1 MSSRLSGLFD
11 RIRANGAMIDY
22 RFGIGRLERL
32 FFSKWFNPFATFW
45 LNFRSFPFCQAILFP
60 VFVYGR
66 PRMFA
71 LSGRMRVDGKV
82 RPGMIRFNSDA
93 YGAPSNMGA
102 SSEIINLGEILFKGG
117 GFIGTGNK
125 IKLAQRA
132 VLVLGNKF
140 RITDQCNISCEKR
153 IEIGDESWIIHRSQ
167 VMDTNFH
174 FVADLETMKVAP
186 RSKPIKIGR
195 HCWVSN
201 TAIVMGGT
209 VMPDYSI
216 LGSMSMINKD
226 YSDCAEGTFFAGV
239 PARPR
244 HNRLC
249 RIDNL
254 EIEKAIWIHFASNRD
269 DFPLDGF
276 SIEDF

>member
-1 MSSRLSGLFD
+1 
-11 RIRANGAMIDY
+11 MIDY

-32 FFSKWFNPFATFW
+32 FFSKWLNPFATAWF
-45 LNFRSFPFCQAILFP
+45 NFRSFSFYQAICFP
-60 VFVYGR
+60 VYVYGR

-71 LSGRMRVDGKV
+71 LSGRMRVEGKV
-82 RPGMIRFNSDA
+82 CPGMIKFNADA
-93 YGAPSNMGA
+93 YGAPSNMN
-102 SSEIINLGEILFKGG
+102 SQSEIINLGEIIFKGG

-140 RITDQCNISCEKR
+140 RITDRCNISCEKR
-153 IEIGDESWIIHRSQ
+153 IEIGDESWVIHNSQ

-174 FVADLETMKVAP
+174 FVADLERMSVAP
-186 RSKPIKIGR
+186 RSKPVKIGR

-216 LGSMSMINKD
+216 LGSLSMINKD
-226 YSDCAEGTFFAGV
+226 YSECEEGTFFAGV
-239 PARPR
+239 PAQPKR
-244 HNRLC
+244 NRLC
-249 RIDNL
+249 RIDNPA
-254 EIEKAIWIHFASNRD
+254 IENAVWTHFANHTG

-276 SIEDF
+276 SIRDL